1 MSLQKFTFDC
11 FVTSLT
17 AELVAAGM
25 SRDEAALAALARINE
40 LVDTSSMM
48 DLLATAPEVDA
59 DCDQAA

>member
-25 SRDEAALAALARINE
+25 SRDEATLAALARIEE
-40 LVDTSSMM
+40 LVAVSSMF
-48 DLLATAPEVDA
+48 DLLARTPELDA